1 MVFCTY
7 QRTVIGLWIVIVT
20 TIIGVTTTVV
30 SSQPQQNEADVCD
43 DTVEGSNDSGV
54 SCPLSSSSLCQYDA
68 HRCTIPSTIYES
80 SSRSGKTAM
89 AYVPN
94 VMTRPQSSTT
104 TTTSNFVCDTT
115 LEHLNTVHYRVASWP
130 LSRSTIRHPPK
141 QSQRR
146 SSTTNDSVSVAPILQ
161 VTINFVSCQETQ
173 SASLKSLKSTSS
185 STSYWSYL
193 FSSKKKNDST
203 TATVSSHSKC
213 CCRPYDFKTDE
224 IEIDIWQ
231 TRPDGTYPSIR
242 SALRDGDH
250 ECRGRFVISPT
261 HKNHNDDD
269 SSSSGKQ
276 YSNTTTVISS
286 SSSSFVFHTF
296 APGST
301 GALNGLGPHR
311 WDLPPYGPPVIHMM
325 IHSSSSSSSSSSKTT
340 ATTTLID
347 VPILMSK
354 TTLASTKFYG
364 SDYRGP
370 SWVSTKYR
378 RPGQRSHGTTNPEPF
393 EITKWE
399 VIPETN
405 HIQIEMDVFLPRPS
419 HPDTSENTA
428 ATTTTQMSSQQQ
440 QQRRQRQILCPS
452 SNSWYGFFTSLF
464 VEPIAVCAPSILDF
478 FHL

>member
-1 MVFCTY
+1 
-7 QRTVIGLWIVIVT
+7 
-20 TIIGVTTTVV
+20 
-30 SSQPQQNEADVCD
+30 
-43 DTVEGSNDSGV
+43 
-54 SCPLSSSSLCQYDA
+54 
-68 HRCTIPSTIYES
+68 
-80 SSRSGKTAM
+80 M

-104 TTTSNFVCDTT
+104 TSNFVCDTT
-115 LEHLNTVHYRVASWP
+115 LEHMTTVPYRVASWP

-161 VTINFVSCQETQ
+161 VTINFVSCQESQ
-173 SASLKSLKSTSS
+173 SESLPSLKSTSS

-231 TRPDGTYPSIR
+231 TRPDGTYPSIL
-242 SALRDGDH
+242 SALRDGNH

-378 RPGQRSHGTTNPEPF
+378 RPGRHSHGTTNPGPF

-440 QQRRQRQILCPS
+440 RRRRRQILCPS